1 MNELRQLKGRGSPV
15 SSVGVTKPSPIVNRV
30 FSLTTMRL
38 FQPLDLAPYANIL
51 AYLQRVG
58 TRPAYLRA
66 MAKGDPDLTP
76 MLK

>member
-1 MNELRQLKGRGSPV
+1 MVRRFPAI
-15 SSVGVTKPSPIVNRV
+15 IVCDGW
-30 FSLTTMRL
+30 RL
-38 FQPLDLAPYANIL
+38 ALYASIL

-76 MLK
+76 MLS

>member
-1 MNELRQLKGRGSPV
+1 MS
-15 SSVGVTKPSPIVNRV
+15 V

-51 AYLQRVG
+51 AYLQRIG
-58 TRPAYLRA
+58 TRPAYRRA

-76 MLK
+76 MLS